1 MAERKLPE
9 RRKEGERA
17 RGVPLWEEREAGT
30 EERQARR
37 GRWRGSEATRQR
49 SSRGDSGVEGGRGGR
64 GEGGWRGEE
73 AREKDIKVRNS
84 QRGERAPP
92 RHRLDR
98 GSLVPLLGCSP
109 PLLLFL
115 DPPTYSPSALY
126 PPVHHP
132 QPILSTERSPRPPNH
147 PPPPTPS
154 NWRAPEYVLYI
165 HTRALMSVP
174 VLPLLL
180 PLPLLLARLLPLLPL
195 PLYAT
200 AGKESAAREQRD

>member
-1 MAERKLPE
+1 M
-9 RRKEGERA
+9 
-17 RGVPLWEEREAGT
+17 
-30 EERQARR
+30 
-37 GRWRGSEATRQR
+37 
-49 SSRGDSGVEGGRGGR
+49 
-64 GEGGWRGEE
+64 
-73 AREKDIKVRNS
+73 RNS

-115 DPPTYSPSALY
+115 VDPPTYSPSALY

-147 PPPPTPS
+147 PPIHPPPPTPS

-174 VLPLLL
+174 VLPLPLPLPLPLSLPLPLPLPLSLPL
-180 PLPLLLARLLPLLPL
+180 PLPLLLPLLRLPLC
-195 PLYAT
+195 AT
-200 AGKESAAREQRD
+200 AEKESDRREEKERTGMGEIETVAT